1 MSKSAVKCRRPFS
14 RHGIFVRLV
23 LTVSLLFSI
32 SCSDVRLPPENS
44 YFAITPPPPKQEL
57 RWSNGRM
64 PKHLDPARAAA
75 APETDIVRAMYEG
88 LTEIDPVTLEAIPG
102 VAEKWTSSD
111 DLRTWTFTI
120 RENAVWSNG
129 KPVTAQD
136 FFLSWFRLSELRT
149 KAAHPELRSNIVGL
163 LPATTDDIPASSDN
177 DFITGPVRPPMEI
190 TEPPAL
196 NSNANS
202 VSRVSS
208 EPTSVPKADVGKKDA
223 VAGFKVIDER
233 TFEVRLLRP
242 DKDLPKLVANPI
254 FLPVYAGGKD
264 LESAKLNAD
273 VVTNGAFDLTS
284 VDAKTLTLERSEKYW
299 NSDTVTLER
308 VIFKPASRAED
319 ALLAYRAGELDAVTN
334 ANFEP
339 LALKLLEPYEDF
351 RKGAFAALNYYKVNT
366 ENPPFSDRRVR
377 QALAMSIERERLT
390 EGELEG
396 STRPALSFLPFATG
410 AQKKLTQ
417 DKDRARDLL
426 DEAGFPGG
434 DRFPVIRLVVNRND
448 AQQRIAKSVARMWK
462 QNLNIETEI
471 IVKDTNEIASTI
483 ETGDYDLVRLGTVL
497 PTADETVG
505 MLTVLG
511 TRREA
516 QIFGAASLPSPTPT
530 PTHDILATGP
540 KMSADRTIVVNDFY
554 SEDFAL
560 LEMEAIPLYFPT
572 SYSLVKPYV
581 IGFDMNALDAPLVR
595 GVYIDSNW
603 QPSIVSNP

>member
-1 MSKSAVKCRRPFS
+1 MVKLLIKCRRSFS
-14 RHGIFVRLV
+14 RHGIFARLV
-23 LTVSLLFSI
+23 LTVSLLFSL
-32 SCSDVRLPPENS
+32 SCSDVRLPAENT
-44 YFAITPPPPKQEL
+44 YFATTPPPPKQEL

-102 VAEKWTSSD
+102 VAEKWTSSN
-111 DLRTWTFTI
+111 DLKTWTFTL

-129 KPVTAQD
+129 KPVTSQD
-136 FFLSWFRLSELRT
+136 FFLSWFRLAELGT

-163 LPATTDDIPASSDN
+163 LPQTTEDVPASNDN
-177 DFITGPVRPPMEI
+177 DFITGNSRSQTDVTATPVPNTNVDPTTSANQEHTVEPKSEI
-190 TEPPAL
+190 DKK
-196 NSNANS
+196 S
-202 VSRVSS
+202 VVPGFRV
-208 EPTSVPKADVGKKDA
+208 V
-223 VAGFKVIDER
+223 DER
-233 TFEVRLLRP
+233 TLEINLLRP
-242 DKDLPKLVANPI
+242 DKDLPKLLANPI

-264 LESAKLNAD
+264 LESAKLSAD

-308 VIFKPASRAED
+308 VIFKPAARAED

-366 ENPPFSDRRVR
+366 ESPPFNDRRVR

-410 AQKKLTQ
+410 SQKKLIQ

-448 AQQRIAKSVARMWK
+448 AQQRIARSVARMWK
-462 QNLNIETEI
+462 QNLNLETEI
-471 IVKDTNEIASTI
+471 IVKDAAEIDSAIKS
-483 ETGDYDLVRLGTVL
+483 GDFDLVRRGVVL
-497 PTADETVG
+497 PTADEAVG
-505 MLTVLG
+505 MAILFGGGPFAATV
-511 TRREA
+511 TSDKPQMA
-516 QIFGAASLPSPTPT
+516 TPT
-530 PTHDILATGP
+530 PTVSTLSIPTDVA
-540 KMSADRTIVVNDFY
+540 NE
-554 SEDFAL
+554 SEVAANAVMTEEIAII
-560 LEMEAIPLYFPT
+560 EMEAVPLYFPV

-581 IGFDMNALDAPLVR
+581 MGFDMNFLDAPLLRSVQ
-595 GVYIDSNW
+595 IDNSW
-603 QPSIVSNP
+603 QP